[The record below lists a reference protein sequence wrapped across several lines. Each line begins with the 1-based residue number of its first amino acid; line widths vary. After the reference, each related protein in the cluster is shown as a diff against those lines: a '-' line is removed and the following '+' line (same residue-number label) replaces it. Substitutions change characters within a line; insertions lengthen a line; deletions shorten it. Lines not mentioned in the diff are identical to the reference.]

1 MLGRI
6 GERRLVD
13 NQKAGQ
19 IRIFNPQAERER
31 GRENEDMGGMS
42 AIIAEFLAES
52 VENLDI
58 MDQDLVAL
66 EKDPSNSEYI
76 ERIFRTIHTIK
87 GTCGFLAFS
96 KLEAVTHSAETV
108 LALVRDGSLDL
119 TPEITTTL
127 LKAIDS
133 VREILAHIEKD
144 ETEGDGDYTAIQQEL
159 DAVGRVA
166 AKGKKKT
173 DDEKSDGE
181 LKKKAGTTP
190 AIPAPELTEPVT
202 VESVKRDLGAKNNGN
217 DGDNHI
223 TPSVGESSL
232 RVDVTVLDLLMN
244 LVGELVLARNQISQN
259 LGTDSDASLATA
271 SQQLDSITGELQEA
285 VMRARMQPISSI
297 LTKLPRFVR
306 DLAVA
311 SGKDVEIELHGQ
323 ETDLDKSVLEAIKT
337 SLLHLVRNAVDHG
350 IEKPEDREA
359 AGKPAKGRVVLRA
372 AHEGG
377 TVAIEVRDDG
387 KGLETERIL
396 ERAVAAG
403 LVQPEDAPQ
412 LSRSEIEQFVFRPG
426 FSTAR
431 EVTNVSGR
439 GVGLDV
445 VRTNME
451 SIGGAIEMQSEAGR
465 STTFKIKIPLT
476 LAIVSVIL
484 VRLGNQRFAIPQAS
498 VVELVRLGRD
508 EDDLGIEHLHGV
520 PVYRLRGRLL
530 PLVSLSEQLGLDADD
545 DGCIENIVVLQGDD
559 RQFGL
564 LVDSIDDSQEI
575 VVKPLG
581 ARLAG
586 LPFAGAT
593 ILGDGSITLI
603 LDVFR
608 IGLAAGVVSDA
619 RVHALTVETAVT
631 TAPSP
636 GLNRVLLI
644 QGSDDERQALDLSRV
659 SRLETIN
666 RSRIER
672 VGDNMVIQYRGEILQ
687 VIDLEHALPERRN
700 NRRSETPQ
708 PADDAPVVICTI
720 DGRSC
725 GLLVHRILD
734 IVDANFAD
742 ATAGSR
748 EGILACAVIDGRVN
762 EIIDLPTVVT
772 RTDPAF
778 FERNSGD
785 EEQT

>member
-1 MLGRI
+1 
-6 GERRLVD
+6 
-13 NQKAGQ
+13 
-19 IRIFNPQAERER
+19 
-31 GRENEDMGGMS
+31 MGGMS

-58 MDQDLVAL
+58 VDQDIVTL
-66 EKDPSNSEYI
+66 EKDSSNVEVI
-76 ERIFRTIHTIK
+76 ERVFRTIHTIK

-144 ETEGDGDYTAIQQEL
+144 ETEGDGDYSEIAREL
-159 DAVGRVA
+159 DAIDQSV
-166 AKGKKKT
+166 AKGKKK
-173 DDEKSDGE
+173 
-181 LKKKAGTTP
+181 
-190 AIPAPELTEPVT
+190 PAPRAKGRAADK
-202 VESVKRDLGAKNNGN
+202 VESKPNPPPKKVPRGRSEAVTKETAKRDL
-217 DGDNHI
+217 DTRD
-223 TPSVGESSL
+223 TPTSADPVGPTVGESSL
-232 RVDVTVLDLLMN
+232 RVDISVLDQLMN

-259 LGTDSDASLATA
+259 LDNNSSLALTTA
-271 SQQLDSITGELQEA
+271 SQRLDSITGELQEA

-297 LTKLPRFVR
+297 LSSLPRFVR
-306 DLAVA
+306 DLAIA
-311 SGKDVEIELHGQ
+311 SGKELTIDIQGQ

-350 IEKPEDREA
+350 IEAPDDREA
-359 AGKPAKGRVVLRA
+359 AGKPRAGKITLRA

-377 TVAIEVRDDG
+377 SVAIEVRDDG
-387 KGLETERIL
+387 KGLDSGRIL
-396 ERAVAAG
+396 EQAISAGITSPEMAAELTG
-403 LVQPEDAPQ
+403 SQ
-412 LSRSEIEQFVFRPG
+412 IEQFVFRAG

-445 VRTNME
+445 VRTNVE
-451 SIGGAIEMQSEAGR
+451 SIGGLVEMQSEPTQG
-465 STTFKIKIPLT
+465 TTFKIKIPLT

-484 VRLGNQRFAIPQAS
+484 VRAGGQRFALPQAS
-498 VVELVRLGRD
+498 VVELVRLGRGNN
-508 EDDLGIEHLHGV
+508 ELGIEKLHGV
-520 PVYRLRGRLL
+520 PVYRLRGNLL
-530 PLVSLSEQLGLDADD
+530 PLVTLSEELGLSSSGA
-545 DGCIENIVVLQGDD
+545 GSAESIVVLQGDS

-581 ARLAG
+581 RRLSG

-608 IGLAAGVVSDA
+608 VGLAAGVVSDGRA
-619 RVHALTVETAVT
+619 RSMSADPA
-631 TAPSP
+631 APSTPAP
-636 GLNRVLLI
+636 GLKRVLLL
-644 QGSDDERQALDLSRV
+644 QGTDDERMALDLSRV
-659 SRLETIN
+659 SRLESLD

-672 VGDNMVIQYRGEILQ
+672 VGDNLVVQYRGEILPI
-687 VIDLEHALPERRN
+687 IDLQRALPERRT
-700 NRRSETPQ
+700 NRRNEQ
-708 PADDAPVVICTI
+708 ADNADEASVVICTI

-734 IVDANFAD
+734 IVDANLKD
-742 ATAGSR
+742 ATTGSR
-748 EGILACAVIDGRVN
+748 KGIEACSVISGRIN
-762 EIIDLPTVVT
+762 EIIDLAAVIRLADPDFFSRVVST
-772 RTDPAF
+772 
-778 FERNSGD
+778 EGK
-785 EEQT
+785 Q